1 MHASVA
7 GLLSEKQ
14 AFLTSKVKQPIFNGT
29 SFVSYRTIDNSGV
42 YSHVEFGRTCSQDS
56 TDCTCFMQ
64 KNQYLE
70 KCFYHNVPEVSQYFF
85 ETIGKMKEHD
95 YLIF

>member
-64 KNQYLE
+64 KTSVFGKNVFITMYL
-70 KCFYHNVPEVSQYFF
+70 KFLSISLRLLV
-85 ETIGKMKEHD
+85 K
-95 YLIF
+95 